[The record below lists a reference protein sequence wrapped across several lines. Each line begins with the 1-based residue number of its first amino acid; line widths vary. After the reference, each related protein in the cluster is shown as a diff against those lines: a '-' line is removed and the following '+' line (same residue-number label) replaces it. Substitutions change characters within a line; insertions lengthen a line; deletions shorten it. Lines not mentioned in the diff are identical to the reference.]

1 MQPLTKKISSI
12 ENAIKMVFK
21 FNTITFSD
29 RENWDEFIQITF
41 VSDDNKYLSLSSI
54 LYEEEINIELN
65 DQIKYLQ
72 FFKSNFSF
80 YIEEKLIL
88 KIREINK
95 GTIQDTLFE
104 IESTT
109 NYDVEYLLKALD
121 VLSEY
126 VEE

>member
-21 FNTITFSD
+21 FNTITFND

-72 FFKSNFSF
+72 FFKSNFNF

>member
-21 FNTITFSD
+21 FNTITFND

>member
-1 MQPLTKKISSI
+1 
-12 ENAIKMVFK
+12 MVFK
-21 FNTITFSD
+21 FNTITYSD
-29 RENWDEFIQITF
+29 PENWDEFIQITF

-65 DQIKYLQ
+65 DQTKYLQ
-72 FFKSNFSF
+72 FFKSNFS
-80 YIEEKLIL
+80 YDIEEKLIL

-109 NYDVEYLLKALD
+109 NYDGEYLLKALG
-121 VLSEY
+121 VLSAY